1 MTRNWHDCYRF
12 YCSLN
17 TNKNFAILVSQS
29 VHQRNLMH
37 SIEHHMRAEP
47 GALKDL
53 VIMETGTVFLSLI
66 ACNLRRK
73 SRNKDHKWVIESIHT
88 NNYIASSRY
97 WKWCIYLCENVQS
110 LFSWL
115 VALPSQYS
123 LNVTVFSSQSPHYIR
138 FPYQLLFLST
148 QIIMSSLRVLSFSR
162 NILLL
167 RSTLVGCCSDFR

>member
-97 WKWCIYLCENVQS
+97 WKWCIYLCENRCSKS
-110 LFSWL
+110 LFM
-115 VALPSQYS
+115 
-123 LNVTVFSSQSPHYIR
+123 TCSSPIPILSECDCIQFTIP
-138 FPYQLLFLST
+138 PLYQISLST
-148 QIIMSSLRVLSFSR
+148 SF
-162 NILLL
+162 
-167 RSTLVGCCSDFR
+167 LVHTDYYVQPEGTVIQS